1 MERPTSWAIQTLST
15 RMIPVSRSTDTSTAA
30 AEYEYVGVGP
40 TPAPFHFATER
51 GGV

>member
-1 MERPTSWAIQTLST
+1 MSITAGVLTRGALATLLLSST
-15 RMIPVSRSTDTSTAA
+15 TA